1 MNVDELIEALEK
13 MPDRN
18 YKLDS
23 NQEKVIKHGNGPLWV
38 IAGPGSGKTDS
49 IVLRCIRLLVVDN
62 VQPASIIMTTFTE
75 KAARNLK
82 NRISEYMTYLVS
94 IDPSIKDVDYN
105 RVRIDTL
112 HGLCNDIMQE
122 FRYTEYQNYTLLD
135 DIEQRLFI
143 MEHLE
148 ALSLDKSKFQKY
160 NKIWEGFPAVFE
172 GFDYLTKGRWKP
184 TSDHPPNTHI
194 RAKGLSMLFNRMVED
209 LVDIDSMKNDD
220 ESAKILAIA
229 YEEYKSKLFSNYR
242 CDFANVQEKFL
253 NFLKSPESSL
263 FLNGDGTL
271 EYPGITQVLVDEY
284 QDTNP
289 IQEEIYFRLADNKKN
304 LCVVG
309 DDDQALY
316 RFRGGTV
323 ECMVNFGNQCNTR
336 WPTSKV
342 ENVFLSTNYR
352 SNPGIISFYDSYI
365 NSFDEMKLPG
375 ARVADKP
382 SLSPGSS
389 IGGTY
394 PPVAIHRDQDPK
406 NIAHFFTE
414 MIKGFKESNI
424 ITDWSECVLLLQST
438 LRTTTKA
445 GPFMDAMDE
454 ENIPYYNPRARGLLE
469 DKTIQTI
476 LGGLLEIIDPD
487 SRAQNA
493 IRYPTIKDACTKWRN
508 QFNVMANSNKNL
520 GDYVKKYAE
529 SILRKGPKTSVGV
542 NLLEVFYDL
551 LNYPP
556 LSEWI
561 DDVETSQK
569 LGTVC
574 NILDSYSNV
583 PTSSNREN
591 MLGSLYTSSQP
602 NAGISFTWRKSFYYS
617 LLGLLASEG
626 LNESEDEIENFP
638 KGKVPIMTIHQSKGL
653 EFPIVFVYG
662 LSNSRKKDD
671 TSAYLESVFD
681 RYKSK
686 IVMTPNNF
694 TDEQR
699 TKQDVIRL
707 FYVAYSRAQYALIL
721 LAKNSEYTKPGIG
734 FGGNSKWTVFKGA
747 KQI

>member
-1 MNVDELIEALEK
+1 MDVKDLIEALEK

-62 VQPASIIMTTFTE
+62 VQPDSIIMTTFTE

-82 NRISEYMTYLVS
+82 NRISEYMIYLVNV
-94 IDPSIKDVDYN
+94 DPSIKDVDYN

-148 ALSLDKSKFQKY
+148 ALSLDKSTYQKY
-160 NKIWEGFPAVFE
+160 SKIWEGFPGVFKE
-172 GFDYLTKGRWKP
+172 FDYLTNGRWKP
-184 TSDHPPNTHI
+184 TSGNPPNTHI
-194 RAKGLSMLFNRMVED
+194 RAKGLSKLFNRMVED

-220 ESAKILAIA
+220 ESAKILATA

-253 NFLKSPESSL
+253 NFLKSPESNL
-263 FLNGDGTL
+263 FLKGDGTL

-323 ECMVNFGNQCNTR
+323 ECMVNFGNQCSIR
-336 WPTSKV
+336 WPNSKV

-365 NSFDEMKLPG
+365 NSFDEMKLPS
-375 ARVADKP
+375 ARVANKP

-389 IGGTY
+389 ISGNY
-394 PPVAIHRDQDPK
+394 PPVAIHRDKDPGS
-406 NIAHFFTE
+406 IAHFFTE
-414 MIKGFKESNI
+414 MIKGFKDSNI
-424 ITDWSECVLLLQST
+424 ITDWSECVLLLKST
-438 LRTTTKA
+438 RRSKQNA
-445 GPFMDAMDE
+445 GPFMDAMDDA
-454 ENIPYYNPRARGLLE
+454 NIAYYNPRARGLLE
-469 DKTIQTI
+469 DEKIQTI

-493 IRYPTIKDACTKWRN
+493 IRYPTIKDACTIWRK
-508 QFNVMANSNKNL
+508 QFNIMANNNKKL
-520 GDYVKKYAE
+520 GDYVKKYADA
-529 SILRKGPKTSVGV
+529 ILMMGPKTSVGV
-542 NLLEVFYDL
+542 NLLEIFYDL
-551 LNYPP
+551 LNYSP
-556 LSEWI
+556 LSKWI
-561 DDVETSQK
+561 DNTEMSQK

-583 PTSSNREN
+583 PSSSNREN
-591 MLGSLYTSSQP
+591 MLGSLYTSSNE
-602 NAGISFTWRKSFYYS
+602 NAGISFTWRKKFYYS

-626 LNESEDEIENFP
+626 LNDSEDEIENFP

-662 LSNSRKKDD
+662 LSDRQTKDD
-671 TSAYLESVFD
+671 TSAYLETVFKK
-681 RYKSK
+681 YKSNN
-686 IVMTPNNF
+686 VMNPRNF

-699 TKQDVIRL
+699 RKQDKIRL
-707 FYVAYSRAQYALIL
+707 YYVAYSRAQYALIL

-734 FGGNSKWTVFKGA
+734 FGGSSKWTVFKGA
-747 KQI
+747 KEI